1 MRLAL
6 CPPTYLPTHAH
17 TCIHVQV
24 AVRAGG
30 LRDGVGGASGNGP
43 AGRQPLQT
51 LQGLG
56 PSEVSKS
63 WQALL
68 GNMPLFFEE
77 ADGEWYIY
85 LSLSLSLYIY
95 INNEPLFFEEGDGE
109 WLASCSLL
117 DL

>member
-1 MRLAL
+1 M
-6 CPPTYLPTHAH
+6 
-17 TCIHVQV
+17 QV

-30 LRDGVGGASGNGP
+30 LRDGVGGASGKGP

-95 INNEPLFFEEGDGE
+95 INNEPLVFEEGDGE